1 METKT
6 KTPAFTLK
14 LAAKIFESYRKQWAA
29 YDAEC
34 ADYAKQGYRP
44 YSCFHGTSLWVDYD
58 VMCGACEDGYGWF
71 DPMLYRQLAISE
83 AKRAYAEFDERLDI
97 YTKASAK
104 HAPLDYGKMILWV
117 AEPLGKWDPKAPAE
131 HAPEIADE
139 PTF

>member
-6 KTPAFTLK
+6 KTPAFILK
-14 LAAKIFESYRKQWAA
+14 LATKIFASYRNDWAE

-34 ADYAKQGYRP
+34 AEYAKQGYRP

-83 AKRAYAEFDERLDI
+83 AKQAYALFEQRMEV
-97 YTKASAK
+97 YTKASALGAPIDHGTMIK
-104 HAPLDYGKMILWV
+104 WVSAPLT
-117 AEPLGKWDPKAPAE
+117 KWNTTPTLNLQDPP
-131 HAPEIADE
+131 
-139 PTF
+139 F